1 LNNVLSRRRTPVIVR
16 RADAERPNRRAGSR
30 RGARRLRATP
40 TRAAVVASTVLL
52 VATLAWVLTFAYL
65 VTVVH

>member
-16 RADAERPNRRAGSR
+16 RADAERPNRRR
-30 RGARRLRATP
+30 RGARRLPSAP
-40 TRAAVVASTVLL
+40 TRPAVIASIVLL
-52 VATLAWVLTFAYL
+52 LATLAWLLTFAYL

>member
-16 RADAERPNRRAGSR
+16 RADVERPDRRR
-30 RGARRLRATP
+30 RGTRRLRSAP
-40 TRAAVVASTVLL
+40 TRAAVIASLVLL
-52 VATLAWVLTFAYL
+52 LATLAWLLTFAYL